1 MNAKQYNVNFMLIRN
16 KETIR
21 KKVKKSLEL
30 KLENFEDNFLQIE
43 IPLDLMFLSYS
54 AYFFANDLY
63 NLSLNSI

>member
-54 AYFFANDLY
+54 AYFFVNDLY